1 LENIYFQNT
10 QGWRK
15 WLELNH
21 HKSAGVW
28 LVFYKK
34 ESGKPTLDYE
44 EAVEEALCFGWIDSI
59 IKNVDEQQ
67 YLRKFTPRKSESKWS
82 DLNKKRVQKMI
93 ELGRMTK
100 AGAAK
105 IEAAKKSGWWD
116 KPDLPEI
123 SIKMPEEFHL
133 ALGKNRKAK
142 TFFDQLAASYQKQ
155 YILWIQMAKRAETR
169 ERRIKEAIDLLTKGE
184 KLGLK

>member
-1 LENIYFQNT
+1 VNNLYFQNIED
-10 QGWRK
+10 WRS
-15 WLELNH
+15 WLAQNH

-34 ESGKPTLDYE
+34 EFGKPTLEYE

-67 YLRKFTPRKSESKWS
+67 YLRKFTPRKPESKWS
-82 DLNKKRVQKMI
+82 ELNKKRVQKMI

-116 KPDLPEI
+116 KPDRPQI
-123 SIKMPEEFHL
+123 SIRMPEEFRL
-133 ALGKNRKAK
+133 ALEEQKTAK
-142 TFFDQLAASYQKQ
+142 TFFDQLAPTYQKQ
-155 YILWIQMAKRAETR
+155 YILWIQMAKRTETR
-169 ERRIKEAIDLLTKGE
+169 ERRIKEALILLAKGE